1 MAQARSR
8 PSNRVQVPAPQISI
22 LEAALRCRCPR
33 CGKGRLFTGL
43 LTLQPAC
50 PVCGLNFGRSD
61 TGDAGA
67 VGVIM
72 VLGALVLG
80 MAFWVEFRFGPPLW
94 VHAILWPVVTIP
106 LAILIMRPVKAALV
120 AAQFRHRPT
129 EMGL

>member
-1 MAQARSR
+1 MAD
-8 PSNRVQVPAPQISI
+8 PQISI

-33 CGKGRLFTGL
+33 CGKASLFKGV
-43 LTLQPAC
+43 LTLQVAC
-50 PVCGLNFGRSD
+50 PICGLNFGQSD

-72 VLGALVLG
+72 VLGAFIVG
-80 MAFWVEFRFGPPLW
+80 MAVWVEFHFEPPLW
-94 VHAILWPVVTIP
+94 VHAVLWPLVTIP

-120 AAQFRHRPT
+120 AAQFRHRSA

>member
-1 MAQARSR
+1 LLPVAE
-8 PSNRVQVPAPQISI
+8 PQVSVVR
-22 LEAALRCRCPR
+22 AALRCRCPR
-33 CGKGRLFTGL
+33 CGDGKLFKGL

-50 PVCGLNFGRSD
+50 PHCGLDFGRAD

-72 VLGALVLG
+72 VLGAIVVAL
-80 MAFWVEFRFGPPLW
+80 AFWVEFRFEPPLW
-94 VHAILWPVVTIP
+94 VHAVLWPAITLP

-120 AAQFRHRPT
+120 AAQFRHRAR